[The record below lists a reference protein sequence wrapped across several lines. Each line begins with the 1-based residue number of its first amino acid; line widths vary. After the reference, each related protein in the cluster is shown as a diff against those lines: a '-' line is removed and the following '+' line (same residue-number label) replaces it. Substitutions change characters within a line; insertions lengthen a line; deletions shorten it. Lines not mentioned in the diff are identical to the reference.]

1 MPKSIAE
8 KLLIKPGNRVAV
20 LPPETVG
27 MPPIGELPDGAELTK
42 GTRDADV
49 VLFFFSS
56 KAEQEARQDSVV
68 EGVRAGAI
76 VWFCSPKK
84 SGSVPSDLSRDVV
97 WKTLEPTGWR
107 PVTNVSLGDTWS
119 ALRMRPRNEVGT

>member
-20 LPPETVG
+20 LPPESVG
-27 MPPIGELPDGAELTK
+27 MPPLGELPDGAELTK
-42 GTRDADV
+42 GERDADV

-56 KAEQEARQDSVV
+56 QAEQEARQT
-68 EGVRAGAI
+68 GVIQGARPGAI
-76 VWFCSPKK
+76 VWFISPKK
-84 SGSVPSDLSRDVV
+84 SGAVQSDLSRDVV

-107 PVTNVSLGDTWS
+107 PVTNISVDDTWS
-119 ALRMRPRNEVGT
+119 ALRMRPTNEVGR